1 MEFGRVTK
9 VLDDS
14 GNVKYRQ
21 IYITKDVELK
31 QGDKIYLNDIVDSLE
46 NKVKY
51 NLITEDEKVAKLS
64 RIQELDKQYNR
75 ETTFV
80 LKKAKPK
87 AEAGA

>member
-9 VLDDS
+9 VLDDN

-64 RIQELDKQYNR
+64 RIQELDKQFNR

-80 LKKAKPK
+80 LRKPK
-87 AEAGA
+87 AQVEG

>member
-21 IYITKDVELK
+21 IYITKDCVLK
-31 QGDKIYLNDIVDSLE
+31 QGDKVYLNDIEDSLE

-51 NLITEDEKVAKLS
+51 GIITQDEKVAKLS
-64 RIQELDKQYNR
+64 RIQELDKQFNR

-80 LKKAKPK
+80 LKKAKDKPV
-87 AEAGA
+87 EG

>member
-9 VLDDS
+9 VLDDN

-31 QGDKIYLNDIVDSLE
+31 QGDKIYLNDIVDSLD

-80 LKKAKPK
+80 LRKPK
-87 AEAGA
+87 TQSEA

>member
-9 VLDDS
+9 VLDDE

-21 IYITKDVELK
+21 IYITKAVTLE
-31 QGDKIYLNDIVDSLE
+31 QGDKVYLNEIEDSLA

-51 NLITEDEKVAKLS
+51 GIITEDEKVAKLS
-64 RIQELDKQYNR
+64 RIQELDKEFNR

-87 AEAGA
+87 TVEG